1 MPWQLDEKDI
11 RVWKDHTKKT
21 LISGVDAVNEVRDK
35 YGAEMGTRAWLKM
48 YEMIA
53 AFDLIDCQ
61 VVQGGECNSLHLCE
75 APGAFICAT
84 NHYIRTRWPNMR
96 WNWMGCT
103 LNPYFEGGDTDAM
116 VEDDAF
122 INDTR
127 GNWYFGKD
135 NSGDMRLPVNI
146 EGTWERARA
155 MGPVHLVTADGSID
169 CSGTPNQQEEVVAQ
183 LHFCEAVGAMGALAK
198 GGAFVLKMFTLFE
211 HSSICLLY
219 ILKCFFE
226 TVTVNKPIMS
236 TPGNGETYVISK
248 GFKGIS
254 QEHLQQLLEHC
265 GTQWPSREFDG
276 AALSLVSREHI
287 GNSWLASLQE
297 GAAYFGRLQGSVI
310 TRNLRLFENSFS
322 TADGQAVRVARQL
335 VVGEWTRRF
344 RIMPIN
350 PAHKIVAH
358 SKAIDPR

>member
-1 MPWQLDEKDI
+1 
-11 RVWKDHTKKT
+11 
-21 LISGVDAVNEVRDK
+21 
-35 YGAEMGTRAWLKM
+35 
-48 YEMIA
+48 
-53 AFDLIDCQ
+53 
-61 VVQGGECNSLHLCE
+61 
-75 APGAFICAT
+75 
-84 NHYIRTRWPNMR
+84 
-96 WNWMGCT
+96 MGCT

-122 INDTR
+122 INETR
-127 GNWYFGKD
+127 DNWYFGRD
-135 NSGDMRLPVNI
+135 NSGDMRLQDNI
-146 EGTWERARA
+146 RGTWERARMT

-219 ILKCFFE
+219 ILKCFFK

-254 QEHLQQLLEHC
+254 QEHLQQLLDHC
-265 GTQWPSREFDG
+265 GTQWPTRESDG
-276 AALSLVSREHI
+276 AVLSLVSREHI

-297 GAAYFGRLQGSVI
+297 GAAYFGRLQASLFPSEKISARGSVI

-322 TADGQAVRVARQL
+322 SADGQAV
-335 VVGEWTRRF
+335 VGEWVRRF
-344 RIMPIN
+344 RIVRIDPARKILAGRGGTNRIGGDGWNKRKEGGNLEQRKRSREERSSTPAIGATGGSHAFEPSGPGSSPPGADAEPELSFAQRMMAKMGYKEGGGLGKDEQGRIN
-350 PAHKIVAH
+350 PITTV
-358 SKAIDPR
+358 